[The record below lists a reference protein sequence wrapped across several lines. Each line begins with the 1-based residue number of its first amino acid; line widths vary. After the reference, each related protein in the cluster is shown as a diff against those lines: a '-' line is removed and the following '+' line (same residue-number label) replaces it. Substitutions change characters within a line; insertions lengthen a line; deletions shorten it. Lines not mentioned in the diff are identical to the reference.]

1 MRTDTG
7 HRIYI
12 HNTNCSL
19 VKSNGTSQYTL
30 RLRVTHGSNRID
42 LRTRLRVEPKLWDKK
57 KQKVKQGYNVNG
69 SNYNDVNSTINT
81 YIQYVDEYF
90 HECELM
96 KRDPVLTDL
105 RAKFNYAFKQT
116 NEQRS
121 SEFFLLFNEYIQEQT
136 GVKGWGKDMV
146 DVYTRLR
153 DKLQK
158 FNPELTFLTLNTKN
172 LEAFKVYLSES
183 MYNDALKKNL
193 AYLKSFVKCPL
204 IPMPCNL

>member
-19 VKSNGTSQYTL
+19 VKSNGTTQHTL

-42 LRTRLRVEPKLWDKK
+42 LRTRIRVEPKLWDKR
-57 KQKVKQGYNVNG
+57 KQRVKQGYNVNG
-69 SNYNDVNSTINT
+69 CSYNDVNSTINT

-105 RAKFNYAFKQT
+105 
-116 NEQRS
+116 
-121 SEFFLLFNEYIQEQT
+121 
-136 GVKGWGKDMV
+136 
-146 DVYTRLR
+146 
-153 DKLQK
+153 
-158 FNPELTFLTLNTKN
+158 LT
-172 LEAFKVYLSES
+172 
-183 MYNDALKKNL
+183 
-193 AYLKSFVKCPL
+193 
-204 IPMPCNL
+204 I